1 MGMRNKFYAVLIA
14 IGMLAGLNRAAAATA
29 TLGWNA
35 SSSSDTAGYNL
46 YYGTTSGNYTTKL
59 AVGNVTSAT
68 ISNLTAG
75 VTYYFSAT
83 TVDTNGNE
91 SAYSNE
97 ATFIVPGILTMSKG
111 VNPGDPM
118 LIQFPV
124 ASGHWYEVQA
134 STDLHNWATIGQ
146 TAVATSNTWLQFTD
160 PNAGSYSS
168 RFYRLVLH

>member
-1 MGMRNKFYAVLIA
+1 MKTKFQVLFILFA
-14 IGMLAGLNRAAAATA
+14 MLASCNLATAATA
-29 TLGWNA
+29 ILGWNA
-35 SSSSDTAGYNL
+35 SSSSDTAGYNV
-46 YYGTTSGNYTTKL
+46 YYGTTSGNYTTKFN
-59 AVGNVTSAT
+59 AGNVTSAT

-91 SAYSNE
+91 SAFSNE
-97 ATFIVPGILTMSKG
+97 ASFIVPGILTLSNG

-124 ASGHWYEVQA
+124 APGHWYEVQA
-134 STDLHNWATIGQ
+134 STDLQNWITISQ
-146 TAVATSNTWLQFTD
+146 TDVATSNTWLQFTD
-160 PNAGSYSS
+160 PNAGAFSS

>member
-1 MGMRNKFYAVLIA
+1 MSNKKPVVFVVL
-14 IGMLAGLNRAAAATA
+14 GLLVSLNFAAASTA
-29 TLGWNA
+29 TLAWNA
-35 SSSSDTAGYNL
+35 SPSSGTAGYNV

-59 AVGNVTSAT
+59 TVGNTTSAT

-83 TVDTNGNE
+83 TVDTNGME
-91 SAYSNE
+91 SDFSNE
-97 ATFIVPGILTMSKG
+97 TTFIVPGVLTMSKG
-111 VNPGDPM
+111 ANPGDPA

-134 STDLHNWATIGQ
+134 STDLQTWTTIWQ
-146 TAVATSNTWLQFTD
+146 TDVATSNTVLQFTD
-160 PNAGSYSS
+160 PDAGSYSS